1 MLIKTLIMQQLPFG
15 QNMYYLDK
23 GFVLIQIYLVNKCK
37 IILMSIKIKHGRK
50 D

>member
-1 MLIKTLIMQQLPFG
+1 MMCKSNASMLIKTLIMQQLPFG

-37 IILMSIKIKHGRK
+37 NHFNEY
-50 D
+50 